1 MEDEITEALQK
12 IYKNLYFEVD
22 VLKYK
27 DNMFSIDIKM
37 KFLNNYIDDRVGIL
51 YEYER
56 FITFE
61 ANIQNIEER
70 IDKLIIDRLKEK
82 LYNDF
87 CE

>member
-82 LYNDF
+82 L
-87 CE
+87 

>member
-37 KFLNNYIDDRVGIL
+37 KFLNNYSLGIL

-70 IDKLIIDRLKEK
+70 IDKFIIDRLKEK
-82 LYNDF
+82 L
-87 CE
+87 

>member
-1 MEDEITEALQK
+1 MMEDEITEALQK

-70 IDKLIIDRLKEK
+70 IDKLIIDRLKE
-82 LYNDF
+82 NS
-87 CE
+87 